1 MLEEQD
7 VTRENQLPEVNQR
20 KPKSRKGV
28 NEYATQGE
36 NRNNKF
42 SSSGYSCFCMD
53 RCKSSDVLS
62 QPHCSSLKG

>member
-28 NEYATQGE
+28 NEYATKGE
-36 NRNNKF
+36 NRNNKL
-42 SSSGYSCFCMD
+42 SSNGYAIFA
-53 RCKSSDVLS
+53 
-62 QPHCSSLKG
+62 